1 MATKD
6 INTGLLSK
14 VAKFVRNP
22 TTNWSDL
29 DVKEPEP
36 ETGYSKQALK
46 EMIERKRQND
56 YVRKREFDQLRKLRN
71 RDPSAGL
78 EGAGRPSFYQSSM
91 PSNIDER
98 AVTLK
103 KIDEI
108 EAQMSKQWW
117 KGKQASTDGSSAA
130 PATSTTASSVDSHSS
145 AATDTEAPNR
155 ETSASGGDLHAD
167 FALTQPADDAQPAAP
182 AGNAPGAGAAN
193 ASDFEPTRVSPGLNA
208 SGGRPSGRPQDSE
221 GNGFSTSKLFAVELS
236 DETTDPDLEEAAIRF
251 ANGDDAGAEAG
262 LLDVL
267 QRHGDDK
274 PRAEIWT
281 AALFDFYRATGQQS
295 KFEGVA
301 IEFAVRFGRSAPA
314 WFSMPEQLGL
324 KPPSVINTRAKTSPE
339 TAAIWTCPAALDA
352 SAMND
357 LHLAL
362 ANAPLP
368 WCLDWSQV
376 TTIEDDALALLGQL
390 FSSWCTLRVKLRYVG
405 AGYLEKALARRT
417 PSGDKSVI
425 SAWWQLRMDALR
437 IMRLQDEFELV
448 ALDYCVTFEVSP
460 PAWQDA
466 RCGYVSERRAAVE
479 ESEEATKPAAVADAG
494 KAAAEQAFTVPMG
507 LEDVPAVVVELV
519 GEITGDA
526 VDAIKKL
533 EAGRH
538 QGSAR
543 LVVSCA
549 KLIRVDFSAA
559 GSLLNWVANREN
571 EGCNVQFR
579 DTHRLVGAFFNVIG
593 INEHAR
599 VVLRAN

>member
-6 INTGLLSK
+6 TNTGLLSK

-29 DVKEPEP
+29 DIKEPEP
-36 ETGYSKQALK
+36 ESGYSKQALK

-117 KGKQASTDGSSAA
+117 KGKQASTDGSGATPGA
-130 PATSTTASSVDSHSS
+130 PTSASSTESS
-145 AATDTEAPNR
+145 AAASDTEAPNR
-155 ETSASGGDLHAD
+155 ETSASGGDLQAD
-167 FALTQPADDAQPAAP
+167 FALTQPADDAQAVSSASS
-182 AGNAPGAGAAN
+182 AVST
-193 ASDFEPTRVSPGLNA
+193 SDFEATRVSPGLQP
-208 SGGRPSGRPQDSE
+208 SGGRATGRPQDSE
-221 GNGFSTSKLFAVELS
+221 GDGFSTSKLFAVELS

-267 QRHGDDK
+267 HRYGDDK
-274 PRAEIWT
+274 ARAEIWT
-281 AALFDFYRATGQQS
+281 AALFDFYRATGQQDR
-295 KFEGVA
+295 FEGVA
-301 IEFAVRFGRSAPA
+301 IDFAERFGRSAPA

-324 KPPSVINTRAKTSPE
+324 KPPTVINTRVKTSPE
-339 TAAIWTCPAALDA
+339 TVAIWTCPAALDA

-376 TTIEDDALALLGQL
+376 TSIEPDALGLLGQL

-405 AGYLEKALARRT
+405 AGQLEKVLARYT
-417 PSGDKSVI
+417 PSGDKSVV
-425 SAWWQLRMDALR
+425 SDWWQLRMDALR

-466 RCGYVSERRAAVE
+466 RCGYVSERRSTPE
-479 ESEEATKPAAVADAG
+479 DIEEATLPAAIPDAAN
-494 KAAAEQAFTVPMG
+494 AAGEQAYTVPMG
-507 LEDVPAVVVELV
+507 LEDMSAVVVELV

-538 QGSAR
+538 QGSVR

-579 DTHRLVGAFFNVIG
+579 DTHRLVGSFFNVIG